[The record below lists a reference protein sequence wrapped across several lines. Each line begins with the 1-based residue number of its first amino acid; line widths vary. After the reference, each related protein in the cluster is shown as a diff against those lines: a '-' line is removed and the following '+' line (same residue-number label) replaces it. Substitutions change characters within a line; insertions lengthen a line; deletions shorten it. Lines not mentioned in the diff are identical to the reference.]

1 MKLTDRLNLLKAGY
15 SRQEIEAM
23 IEADETAP
31 DVNAPDTTAV
41 DPVANPQDNTA
52 VLSAIDELTKAIQAS
67 NILNSSR
74 ESAPQVKESVEDIL
88 NTLVNGTKKGE

>member
-52 VLSAIDELTKAIQAS
+52 VLTAIDELTKAIQAS

-74 ESAPQVKESVEDIL
+74 DSAPQVKESVEDIL
-88 NTLVNGTKKGE
+88 NTIVNGKKE

>member
-1 MKLTDRLNLLKAGY
+1 MKISDRLNLLKAGY
-15 SRQEIEAM
+15 SRQEIDAM
-23 IEADETAP
+23 IEAEDTAP
-31 DVNAPDTTAV
+31 EVNAPDQLEG

-74 ESAPQVKESVEDIL
+74 ASAPQVKESVEDIL
-88 NTLVNGTKKGE
+88 NTIVNGKKE

>member
-31 DVNAPDTTAV
+31 DVNATDATAV
-41 DPVANPQDNTA
+41 DPSANPQDNTA

-74 ESAPQVKESVEDIL
+74 DFAPQVNESVEDIL

>member
-31 DVNAPDTTAV
+31 EVNAPDTTAV

-52 VLSAIDELTKAIQAS
+52 VLTAIDELTKAIQAS

-88 NTLVNGTKKGE
+88 TTLVNGKKE

>member
-52 VLSAIDELTKAIQAS
+52 VLTAIDELTKAIQAS

-88 NTLVNGTKKGE
+88 NTLVNGKKE

>member
-23 IEADETAP
+23 IEADDTAP

-41 DPVANPQDNTA
+41 DPVANPQDNSA

-74 ESAPQVKESVEDIL
+74 ASAPQVTESVEDIL
-88 NTLVNGTKKGE
+88 STIVNGKKE

>member
-1 MKLTDRLNLLKAGY
+1 MGMKKNATDA
-15 SRQEIEAM
+15 
-23 IEADETAP
+23 
-31 DVNAPDTTAV
+31 TAV
-41 DPVANPQDNTA
+41 DPSANPQDNTA

-74 ESAPQVKESVEDIL
+74 ESAPQVNESVEDIL

>member
-52 VLSAIDELTKAIQAS
+52 VLTAIDELTKAIQAS

-74 ESAPQVKESVEDIL
+74 DSAPQVNESVEDIL
-88 NTLVNGTKKGE
+88 NTLVNGKKGE

>member
-23 IEADETAP
+23 IEADDTAP
-31 DVNAPDTTAV
+31 DVDAPDATAV

-52 VLSAIDELTKAIQAS
+52 VLTAIDELTKAIQAS

-74 ESAPQVKESVEDIL
+74 ASAPQVSESVEDIL
-88 NTLVNGTKKGE
+88 NTLVNGKKE

>member
-1 MKLTDRLNLLKAGY
+1 MKISDRLNLLKAGY
-15 SRQEIEAM
+15 SRQEIDAM
-23 IEADETAP
+23 IQAEETAP

-52 VLSAIDELTKAIQAS
+52 VLSAIGELTKAIQAS

-74 ESAPQVKESVEDIL
+74 TSAPQVTESVEDIL
-88 NTLVNGTKKGE
+88 NTLVNGKRSN

>member
-41 DPVANPQDNTA
+41 DPVANPQDNIA
-52 VLSAIDELTKAIQAS
+52 VLTAIDELTKAIQAS

-88 NTLVNGTKKGE
+88 NTIVNGKKE

>member
-1 MKLTDRLNLLKAGY
+1 MKISDRLNLLKAGY
-15 SRQEIEAM
+15 SRQEIDAM
-23 IEADETAP
+23 IQAEETAR

-52 VLSAIDELTKAIQAS
+52 VLSAIGELTKAIQAS

-74 ESAPQVKESVEDIL
+74 NSAPQVTESVEDIL
-88 NTLVNGTKKGE
+88 NTLVNGKKEK

>member
-31 DVNAPDTTAV
+31 DVNAPDTVAT

-52 VLSAIDELTKAIQAS
+52 VLSAIDELKKTIQAS

-74 ESAPQVKESVEDIL
+74 DSAPQVNESVEDIL
-88 NTLVNGTKKGE
+88 NTLVNGTNKE

>member
-23 IEADETAP
+23 IEADDTAP
-31 DVNAPDTTAV
+31 DVNAPDATAV
-41 DPVANPQDNTA
+41 DPVANPQDNNA

-74 ESAPQVKESVEDIL
+74 ASAPQVTESVEDIL
-88 NTLVNGTKKGE
+88 NTLVNGKKE

>member
-1 MKLTDRLNLLKAGY
+1 MKLSDRLNLLKAGY

-23 IEADETAP
+23 IEADDTAP
-31 DVNAPDTTAV
+31 DVNAPDATAV

-52 VLSAIDELTKAIQAS
+52 VLTAIDELTKAIQAS

-74 ESAPQVKESVEDIL
+74 ASAPQVTESVEDIL
-88 NTLVNGTKKGE
+88 NTLVNGKKE

>member
-23 IEADETAP
+23 IEADDTAP

-52 VLSAIDELTKAIQAS
+52 VLTAIDELTKAIQAS

-74 ESAPQVKESVEDIL
+74 DSAPQVNESVEDIL
-88 NTLVNGTKKGE
+88 NTLVNGKKGE

>member
-74 ESAPQVKESVEDIL
+74 DSAPQVNESVEDIL
-88 NTLVNGTKKGE
+88 NTLVNGKKGE

>member
-1 MKLTDRLNLLKAGY
+1 MKLSDRLNLLKAGY
-15 SRQEIEAM
+15 SRQEIDAM

-31 DVNAPDTTAV
+31 DVNAPDATAV

-52 VLSAIDELTKAIQAS
+52 VLTAIDELTKAIQAS

-74 ESAPQVKESVEDIL
+74 ASAPQVTESVEDIL
-88 NTLVNGTKKGE
+88 TTIVNGKKE

>member
-52 VLSAIDELTKAIQAS
+52 VLTAIDELTKAIQAS

-88 NTLVNGTKKGE
+88 NTIVNGKKE

>member
-31 DVNAPDTTAV
+31 DVDAPDPTAV

-52 VLSAIDELTKAIQAS
+52 VLTAIDELTKAIQAS

-74 ESAPQVKESVEDIL
+74 ASAPQVSESVEDIL
-88 NTLVNGTKKGE
+88 NTLVNGKKE

>member
-1 MKLTDRLNLLKAGY
+1 
-15 SRQEIEAM
+15 M

-31 DVNAPDTTAV
+31 DVNALDTTAV

-52 VLSAIDELTKAIQAS
+52 VLTAIDELTKAIQAS

-88 NTLVNGTKKGE
+88 NTIVNGKKE

>member
-88 NTLVNGTKKGE
+88 NTLVNGKKE

>member
-23 IEADETAP
+23 IEADDTAP
-31 DVNAPDTTAV
+31 DVNAPDATAV

-74 ESAPQVKESVEDIL
+74 ASAPQVTESVEDIL
-88 NTLVNGTKKGE
+88 NTLVNGKKE

>member
-88 NTLVNGTKKGE
+88 NTIVNGKKE